1 MKRRWIK
8 LTTIITV
15 ILAGV
20 GIAADRVAL
29 HYAEQEAVGLVQEK
43 YGYGS
48 GSTDGFTHVDI
59 HGFPFLTQAADRNF
73 DHVTVAAGNFTL
85 NTTANAVGDYLTVQE
100 LSLDLHG
107 VTAASFTARSA
118 EANLVTGRLTLS
130 YKDLSGVITRLLGRG
145 GALTVSPAPGT
156 SHGQETRLQITGT
169 WNGRPLKTT
178 GTLLAQGDEIQ
189 VTALDIATTPYT
201 WRVVLPENTGFT
213 TARTTPSGVDLEL
226 TGHQVILGTS

>member
-8 LTTIITV
+8 VTTITTV

-20 GIAADRVAL
+20 GIAADRVAG
-29 HYAEQEAVGLVQEK
+29 HYAEQEAVSLVQEK

-59 HGFPFLTQAADRNF
+59 HGFPFLTQAAGRDF
-73 DHVTVAAGNFTL
+73 DHVTVTAGNFTL
-85 NTTANAVGDYLTVQE
+85 NTSANAAGDYLNVQE

-118 EANLVTGRLTLS
+118 EANLVTGHLTLS
-130 YKDLSGVITRLLGRG
+130 YKDLSGVITRLLGKG

-169 WNGRPLKTT
+169 WDGRPLKTT
-178 GTLLAQGDEIQ
+178 GSLLAQGNEIQ
-189 VTALDIATTPYT
+189 VAAPDIAATPYA
-201 WRVVLPENTGFT
+201 WRVALPQNTGFT
-213 TARTTPSGVDLEL
+213 TARSTPSGVDLEL